1 MHNKIPKYFTFISSF
16 EKEKIYKLS
25 SKVGIIYRNYK
36 YKINS
41 KQIIEIK
48 NLCKKL
54 GKKIYLANNVKL
66 AIKNNL
72 DGVYIPSFN
81 KNLNYKVLQKRK
93 NFLVMGSA
101 HKIDEIK
108 IKEKQGIE
116 LLFISPVFNNNKY
129 KKSLGIIKFNLLSK
143 IAKTKIVALGG
154 VNKRN
159 INLLKMTNINGI
171 SGIRFIEEFSN
182 EKQLYR
188 KKNSDFT
195 Q

>member
-1 MHNKIPKYFTFISSF
+1 MHNKIPKYFTFINSF
-16 EKEKIYKLS
+16 EKEKIYNLS

-36 YKINS
+36 FKIDS

-48 NLCKKL
+48 NFCKRL
-54 GKKIYLANNVKL
+54 GKKIYLANDVKL
-66 AIKNNL
+66 AIRNNL

-81 KNLNYKVLQKRK
+81 KNFNYKILPKKK
-93 NFLVMGSA
+93 NFLIMGSA
-101 HKIDEIK
+101 HKISEIK
-108 IKEKQGIE
+108 MKEKQGIE
-116 LLFISPVFNNNKY
+116 LLFISPVFSNNKY

-195 Q
+195 

>member
-16 EKEKIYKLS
+16 EKEKIYNLS

-81 KNLNYKVLQKRK
+81 KNLNYKVLQKKK

-108 IKEKQGIE
+108 IKEKQGVE
-116 LLFISPVFNNNKY
+116 LLFISPIFKNNKY

-143 IAKTKIVALGG
+143 ITKIKIVALGG

-159 INLLKMTNINGI
+159 LSLLKMANIKAI

-182 EKQLYR
+182 EK
-188 KKNSDFT
+188 
-195 Q
+195 